1 MAVTLGYSALNSA
14 LTMCEA
20 IDLLEQALTH
30 EAAGK
35 TMVSPKYV
43 TEFDGGSMRVL
54 VAADHAAGYFATKAY
69 HIIQG
74 AGVRYVV
81 TLYRLSDGE
90 LLAMLDGQIITDLRT
105 GAASGVIA
113 RRVKIDGA
121 VSVGILGSGNQAHT
135 QLESIA
141 AVYNVES
148 ADVYSPTVQNREAYA
163 RDMSA
168 KLGIKVKAVSSAEQ
182 AARGHQVVIAASSA
196 RGSEPILRGAWLGEC
211 RLLCAVGNTRAQ
223 FAEADADCFRNASLV
238 VVDSWHAIE
247 EAGDL
252 RQAVA
257 AGALPEAKRASLAQI
272 VTGAVTAPDS
282 GLVAFKSVGTALQ
295 DLALAVR
302 YYQLLAKT
310 AGVPVADDLARL
322 R

>member
-1 MAVTLGYSALNSA
+1 
-14 LTMCEA
+14 
-20 IDLLEQALTH
+20 
-30 EAAGK
+30 
-35 TMVSPKYV
+35 
-43 TEFDGGSMRVL
+43 MRVL

-196 RGSEPILRGAWLGEC
+196 RRQRTHTARGVARRMQIAVRSRQYTGAIRGGGR
-211 RLLCAVGNTRAQ
+211 RLFSQ
-223 FAEADADCFRNASLV
+223 
-238 VVDSWHAIE
+238 
-247 EAGDL
+247 
-252 RQAVA
+252 RQA
-257 AGALPEAKRASLAQI
+257 RRRR
-272 VTGAVTAPDS
+272 
-282 GLVAFKSVGTALQ
+282 FM
-295 DLALAVR
+295 
-302 YYQLLAKT
+302 
-310 AGVPVADDLARL
+310 ARH
-322 R
+322 